1 MSQDFTNLSYHE
13 TRINGNHNILGDVAN
28 ETSFPYN
35 SSTQN
40 MPILDSSY
48 LSFLECLQGST
59 STFVKEETKPLLE
72 VEEAKAIIVVESEI
86 LTTMTPPISSI
97 SSLSYEVNA
106 LQKEDLSKTMK
117 QENHVENFAYDGGEN
132 PTNKE

>member
-28 ETSFPYN
+28 ESSFPYN

-40 MPILDSSY
+40 MPLLDSSY

-72 VEEAKAIIVVESEI
+72 VEEAKAII
-86 LTTMTPPISSI
+86 
-97 SSLSYEVNA
+97 EVNA

-117 QENHVENFAYDGGEN
+117 QEKNVENFAYDGGEN
-132 PTNKE
+132 PTNKEKNGLLRSNNNS